1 MRAARRLAVLGLVS
15 CACLAGAQT
24 SSQFVDP
31 FTLLEKVDESVARR
45 GWLPLWNLES
55 ERDWLGR
62 LRQSPPKVV
71 AVFLRWSPTAPRISD
86 FDLLLCLNR
95 PLQEP
100 ERGLL
105 TYWVQAKVEFLDG
118 ASDSVEMR
126 SGPLSSFGRE
136 RCISI
141 PEQHLLLHARSA
153 WRDFSA
159 RTELRY
165 RPDKI
170 KSVSATVSRE
180 QEVASQTETFT
191 PSFHIYPARRGKDG
205 DVKPTRDFIAGR
217 VKGEALRSARR
228 CKNIVTVEE
237 ISRPAEN
244 DRSDYAQGFELG
256 WRLAGSFL
264 NSDQRCDELPAVF
277 GIEQVGITAAIRAVS
292 KCVQSLGQSLPNLA
306 LTADHA
312 CLRPSE

>member
-1 MRAARRLAVLGLVS
+1 MACSVWAGACS
-15 CACLAGAQT
+15 CLAGAQT
-24 SSQFVDP
+24 NSEFVDP
-31 FTLLEKVDESVARR
+31 FTLLEKADESLARR
-45 GWLPLWNLES
+45 GWLSLWYLEL
-55 ERDWLGR
+55 ERDWLDR

-105 TYWVQAKVEFLDG
+105 TYTVHAKVEFVDG
-118 ASDSVEMR
+118 ATDSVEMR
-126 SGPLSSFGRE
+126 SGPLSYFGRE
-136 RCISI
+136 RCTSI
-141 PEQHLLLHARSA
+141 PEQHLLLLVRGAR
-153 WRDFSA
+153 REFSV
-159 RTELRY
+159 RTDLRY
-165 RPDKI
+165 LPGKI

-180 QEVASQTETFT
+180 PEAATQTETFT
-191 PSFHIYPARRGKDG
+191 PSFHIYPTRRGKDG
-205 DVKPTRDFIAGR
+205 DVKSTREFIAGR

-228 CKNIVTVEE
+228 CKNIVTVGE

-256 WRLAGSFL
+256 WGLAGSFL
-264 NSDQRCDELPAVF
+264 DSDQRCDELPMVF
-277 GIEQVGITAAIRAVS
+277 AIEQVGIGAAIRAIS
-292 KCVQSLGQSLPNLA
+292 KCERPLGLG
-306 LTADHA
+306 LTADHV